1 MEEDRSYGEATAAK
15 ARGTAWRGAGGGR
28 EGAQGC
34 KELSRSSVV
43 SGQKECRLERG
54 RESRE
59 RTCGSMERRVDTWV
73 LVPEGGE
80 QGAVWRQCDFAR
92 RCVAVLWQR
101 CGTVL
106 W

>member
-43 SGQKECRLERG
+43 SGQKECRLERRGG
-54 RESRE
+54 RAE
-59 RTCGSMERRVDTWV
+59 RTCGSVER
-73 LVPEGGE
+73 GGH
-80 QGAVWRQCDFAR
+80 GCGFGRGRAR
-92 RCVAVLWQR
+92 GNVVAV
-101 CGTVL
+101 
-106 W
+106 